1 MRMAPVLPNRRF
13 LNFPRSVQVRRLI
26 LKAALSTLLIF
37 CALLWVADRSW
48 AGAPEGPDKIAS
60 LEKKQSDTETKADSA
75 WIIVATGLV
84 MLMVPGLALF
94 YGGMVRRKNVL
105 ATMIQS
111 MVALAVAG
119 LYCVAAAYSLAC
131 AKPTLG
137 AVSAGLIG
145 WSENPI

>member
-1 MRMAPVLPNRRF
+1 LSELP
-13 LNFPRSVQVRRLI
+13 PRSVQVRRLI

-37 CALLWVADRSW
+37 CALLWIADRSW

-105 ATMIQS
+105 ATMMQS
-111 MVALAVAG
+111 MVALAVIG
-119 LYCVAAAYSLAC
+119 VYWVAIGYSLAFG
-131 AKPTLG
+131 APWITIGSESVLG
-137 AVSAGLIG
+137 FSGNLVFL
-145 WSENPI
+145 